1 MTDLF
6 ASGDNSS
13 NSFDDSNDEIARKN
27 ETAFKYTT
35 IFHTNLSEKLY
46 HELCALAFGEFD
58 IPQGQISP
66 LMWTRLHEIYS
77 EVEMQTRK
85 LPAGSNYSAS
95 SQKYANEAVQIA
107 SVLSIYTALA
117 HEYDETVEVS
127 LLSKLVVEDV
137 EFRRIYAL
145 LLWSEKAISEQQYE
159 KGLGDKVRKLEGI
172 KSSRINSM
180 MALKRPTFGA
190 ANAPKDASLDPDA
203 PGTKEDQALE
213 QMAMNV
219 FFQLIRS
226 GETSKAANLAIDLG
240 MGAIGAQLQLHS
252 MLRNPLD
259 IPLEASKQNFG
270 EYKRSRR
277 AKYYQ
282 MTQKLIEQSQGS
294 EDDAYWMLISAIRG
308 NIQPMLKA
316 GKSVIE
322 KVWAYANSAVLAR
335 ILAAEGAM
343 TQETIST
350 LFNVPLTSKSILD
363 ELRSEADRTKEVYI
377 LLRVIDDM
385 LNDDIED
392 LYKFANETVGE
403 FVPNDKNC
411 QVNMLALDI
420 FFHLVA
426 VSYASG
432 FEPNDDG
439 NAVIILGF
447 DDLRARSGTSSHKK
461 MAAFY
466 SRFLPEDMKLPE
478 IVETMKA
485 VDSDE
490 EREILAES
498 LKQSDIDFGR
508 CACTLIEQI
517 RKDDK
522 TKVVTLEEQIDHWH
536 WLLIGGEET
545 ALAALEECNRLV
557 RKVMLSTPID
567 ESVIRQII
575 RKALHFEVPKLLS
588 QAVENEATVLS
599 LITDGTLFEQKPGS
613 QLAINKI
620 EHAALEFYGLCSFV
634 DVNNFMI
641 TIALKLGLMFKYT
654 PITDDELSMIGGV
667 KRLDNTT
674 AADWEASLRVRARAE
689 QTLREEVLKKRA
701 AEHNTR
707 VGMVQQHLDT
717 VLPMLRGLVNNIGV
731 RPEYFLSP
739 RANGDP
745 MRVHRKEIQE
755 IRNLFLPQFF
765 ILLAQAAV
773 RLDDTTNFN
782 DFFTSFNNDLGLDQE
797 WMVFIKAF
805 YAELNLKVE

>member
-1 MTDLF
+1 
-6 ASGDNSS
+6 
-13 NSFDDSNDEIARKN
+13 
-27 ETAFKYTT
+27 
-35 IFHTNLSEKLY
+35 
-46 HELCALAFGEFD
+46 
-58 IPQGQISP
+58 
-66 LMWTRLHEIYS
+66 
-77 EVEMQTRK
+77 
-85 LPAGSNYSAS
+85 
-95 SQKYANEAVQIA
+95 
-107 SVLSIYTALA
+107 
-117 HEYDETVEVS
+117 
-127 LLSKLVVEDV
+127 
-137 EFRRIYAL
+137 
-145 LLWSEKAISEQQYE
+145 
-159 KGLGDKVRKLEGI
+159 
-172 KSSRINSM
+172 M

-478 IVETMKA
+478 IVETMKGN
-485 VDSDE
+485 
-490 EREILAES
+490 
-498 LKQSDIDFGR
+498 LK
-508 CACTLIEQI
+508 
-517 RKDDK
+517 
-522 TKVVTLEEQIDHWH
+522 
-536 WLLIGGEET
+536 
-545 ALAALEECNRLV
+545 
-557 RKVMLSTPID
+557 
-567 ESVIRQII
+567 
-575 RKALHFEVPKLLS
+575 
-588 QAVENEATVLS
+588 
-599 LITDGTLFEQKPGS
+599 
-613 QLAINKI
+613 
-620 EHAALEFYGLCSFV
+620 
-634 DVNNFMI
+634 
-641 TIALKLGLMFKYT
+641 
-654 PITDDELSMIGGV
+654 TDD
-667 KRLDNTT
+667 
-674 AADWEASLRVRARAE
+674 
-689 QTLREEVLKKRA
+689 
-701 AEHNTR
+701 
-707 VGMVQQHLDT
+707 
-717 VLPMLRGLVNNIGV
+717 
-731 RPEYFLSP
+731 
-739 RANGDP
+739 
-745 MRVHRKEIQE
+745 
-755 IRNLFLPQFF
+755 
-765 ILLAQAAV
+765 
-773 RLDDTTNFN
+773 
-782 DFFTSFNNDLGLDQE
+782 DF
-797 WMVFIKAF
+797 
-805 YAELNLKVE
+805 